1 MSAGFER
8 NPHARLVGKLLAQ
21 AGFGALQSALFDQ
34 FSVAGENAI
43 MAVTIT
49 QIQARDTLGLAVGG
63 TRLLLDKLLHGWS
76 PFAPSSAYG
85 KPNFL

>member
-1 MSAGFER
+1 
-8 NPHARLVGKLLAQ
+8 
-21 AGFGALQSALFDQ
+21 
-34 FSVAGENAI
+34 

-76 PFAPSSAYG
+76 PFAPRVRTESLASYEASRLI
-85 KPNFL
+85 PSVVNFYSC